1 VKAYGYTSE
10 CYDKARGCGNSSRGN
25 SSRCDAR
32 TQMPGWTSRLPG
44 RCHTHA
50 EKTLIDDEHAGLW
63 LQPQKDW
70 FALGECSGCFEDM
83 TAEKQQALL
92 VLGTDRNCWNSPA
105 KANGINCSASLEER
119 KGMYDAIQR
128 KFARSARSVWHF
140 PEQRRF
146 AIVTIYASM
155 LMSFS
160 GLVVF
165 VALRHGAWNL
175 FSTDNAIT
183 GEESQ
188 LRLVQPDGT
197 DLEMEP
203 LLNCL

>member
-1 VKAYGYTSE
+1 MG
-10 CYDKARGCGNSSRGN
+10 
-25 SSRCDAR
+25 
-32 TQMPGWTSRLPG
+32 
-44 RCHTHA
+44 
-50 EKTLIDDEHAGLW
+50 
-63 LQPQKDW
+63 KDW

-165 VALRHGAWNL
+165 VALRHCAWCSPMVLTWRWNHFSIACDSPQHERPMPLSIEFL
-175 FSTDNAIT
+175 FSIGRGA
-183 GEESQ
+183 G
-188 LRLVQPDGT
+188 G
-197 DLEMEP
+197 
-203 LLNCL
+203 

>member
-1 VKAYGYTSE
+1 MKCFAHLGDEERDAVKAYGYTSE

-32 TQMPGWTSRLPG
+32 TQMP
-44 RCHTHA
+44 
-50 EKTLIDDEHAGLW
+50 
-63 LQPQKDW
+63 DW

-83 TAEKQQALL
+83 LAEKQQALL